1 MEGKKEKEKGID
13 FKTGKVI
20 VEINPKYY
28 RPNEV
33 ERLIGSNKKAKKLLN
48 WFPKISLDEMIDNML
63 EHDIR
68 NVK

>member
-33 ERLIGSNKKAKKLLN
+33 ERLIGSNKKSKKTIKLVSKN
-48 WFPKISLDEMIDNML
+48 IF
-63 EHDIR
+63 R
-68 NVK
+68 